1 MQRKRIRLLQIAS
14 IVYIWI
20 FVLAVDIWILSL
32 LQVANELNDALNA
45 SVAIGI
51 IAIPLFLMI
60 ASILTYVYI
69 GLQRKSDTLN
79 KGDMHL

>member
-51 IAIPLFLMI
+51 IAIPLFIMI